1 MRGPYYFLTEPSC
14 ANGEDKKDKA
24 CPLKP
29 FIVFEKDLFSEM
41 PTLLLVVRG
50 GGAHSEM
57 LKRP

>member
-1 MRGPYYFLTEPSC
+1 MQMVRI
-14 ANGEDKKDKA
+14 KDKV

-29 FIVFEKDLFSEM
+29 FIVFEKDLFTEM
-41 PTLLLVVRG
+41 PTLLLLGLG